1 MRISKRLKLLVA
13 LCVILALAHGIALLN
28 QRTMMV
34 RSFEQINHLT
44 EVQLRV
50 DLLRSNLW
58 LLQQYQDQK
67 AINDTAK
74 ALDNLRHFIDT
85 AQQLEMDE
93 REATLLNNLKRHE
106 DNISVL
112 LDISRQNLVNGEKLQ
127 SNSNTVLTARYSA
140 IIQSMSED
148 LLRLQTRVIDNA
160 RKFQIQHL
168 YFNGILLSII
178 AVLVTLFSLQTLSR
192 FRMHLSTL
200 KKGIKDLADGDLLS
214 LIRIPKDEEFGEVAD
229 EFNRMKQ
236 ELLIATQK
244 RDQLQQEVEEQTHR
258 LQEQQE
264 KLRHMAE
271 HDDLT
276 GVLNRGAATT
286 QIELAIER
294 CKRQQQKA
302 ALLFIDLDRFKP
314 VNDNLGHAAGDAV
327 LKEIAQRLHHNLRA
341 SDMIARIGG
350 DEFIVWLEPVH
361 NAEEIALVA
370 NKVRDTGR
378 AINLYGQTLDIG
390 LSVGTSVYPDNGH
403 NLNSLLNH
411 ADAAMYKSKKR
422 KPPQSQDEDSHPIK
436 MVE

>member
-13 LCVILALAHGIALLN
+13 LCVILAFAHGIALLN

-34 RSFEQINHLT
+34 RSFKQINHLT

-50 DLLRSNLW
+50 DLLRSHLW

-67 AINDTAK
+67 AINDTAR
-74 ALDNLRHFIDT
+74 ALENLRHFVDT
-85 AQQLEMDE
+85 AQALEMDD
-93 REATLLNNLKRHE
+93 RETKLLNNLKRHE
-106 DNISVL
+106 DNIGVL
-112 LDISRQNLVNGEKLQ
+112 LELSRQNFSNGEAPQ
-127 SNSNTVLTARYSA
+127 SSSNNVLTARYSA

-148 LLRLQTRVIDNA
+148 LLRLQTQVIDNA
-160 RKFQIQHL
+160 RNLQVQHL
-168 YFNGILLSII
+168 YFNGTLLSAI

-192 FRMHLSTL
+192 FKMHLSTL
-200 KKGIKDLADGDLLS
+200 KKGIKDLADGDLFS
-214 LIRIPKDEEFGEVAD
+214 KVRMPKGEEFGEVAE

-236 ELLIATQK
+236 ELLVATRK
-244 RDQLQQEVEEQTHR
+244 RDQLQQEVEEQTRR
-258 LQEQQE
+258 LQQQQE

-294 CKRQQQKA
+294 CKRQQQQA

-314 VNDNLGHAAGDAV
+314 INDSLGHAAGDAV
-327 LKEIAQRLHHNLRA
+327 LKEIAQRLHHSLRA

-361 NAEEIALVA
+361 NHDEIELVA
-370 NKVRDTGR
+370 EKVRDTGR
-378 AINLYGQTLDIG
+378 AITLYEQTLDVG
-390 LSVGTSVYPDNGH
+390 LSVGISVYPNDGH
-403 NLNSLLNH
+403 TLNALLNH
-411 ADAAMYKSKKR
+411 ADSAMYETKKR
-422 KPPQSQDEDSHPIK
+422 LQRHQRTDDITPAK
-436 MVE
+436 MAE